1 MKRILFI
8 PAAGLGSRLGALTQE
23 KPKALVEYEGR
34 PLIEWTMRK
43 AERAGF
49 AEAVVNVHHHAD
61 RLEAY
66 LRQRAAAGEAEATA
80 TAPGRD
86 SQGGHSASGGRP
98 LRCRISDE
106 RALLMNTGGA
116 LTHAL
121 PLLDGYGYVL
131 VHNTDVFSNLDLN
144 RLCADFEAAGADAM
158 LVLQDRDTDR
168 RLAVSS
174 AAGRIYGWYNRKTG
188 AWKPG
193 AGAPAAFAAATM
205 HTYAYNGIHI
215 LKTDVIRTW
224 AGLYGGAPFGLIEA
238 YLRTADRHKAV
249 AYFPPEPFLWR
260 DMGKPEAFEKPLGF
274 EPLS

>member
-1 MKRILFI
+1 MKRMLFI

-23 KPKALVEYEGR
+23 TPKALVAYR
-34 PLIEWTMRK
+34 DLPLIEWVMCK
-43 AERAGF
+43 AEAAGF
-49 AEAVVNVHHHAD
+49 TEAVVNVHHHAD

-66 LRQRAAAGEAEATA
+66 LRERVAAVVSG
-80 TAPGRD
+80 
-86 SQGGHSASGGRP
+86 GGRP
-98 LRCRISDE
+98 LHSLVSDE

-121 PLLDGYGYVL
+121 PFLDGCDYVL
-131 VHNTDVFSNLDLN
+131 VHNTDVFSNLDMN

-158 LVLQDRDTDR
+158 LVLQDRETDR
-168 RLAVSS
+168 RLAVS
-174 AAGRIYGWYNRKTG
+174 ADDGRIYGWYNRKTG

-193 AGAPAAFAAATM
+193 AGAPAAFDAATM
-205 HTYAYNGIHI
+205 RTYAYNGIHI

-224 AGLYGGAPFGLIEA
+224 AGLYGKVPFGLIEA
-238 YLRTADRHKAV
+238 YLRTADRHPVK